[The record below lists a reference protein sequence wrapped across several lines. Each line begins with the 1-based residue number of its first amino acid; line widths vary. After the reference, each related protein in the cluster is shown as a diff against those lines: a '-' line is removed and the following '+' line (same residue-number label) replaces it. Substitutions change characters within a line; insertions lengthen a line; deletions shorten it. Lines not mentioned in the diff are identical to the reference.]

1 MVEGKIVELSVLFAD
16 LAGFTQLTNRLGAD
30 KTFGVVDRFLKVASE
45 HLISHD
51 GFIDKYLG
59 DAVMA
64 FFNVPIP
71 HEDHALRAVS
81 AAEEI
86 LAGMPALGEELGVT
100 LQARIGIATGFA
112 RVGGLGHAERGDYTV
127 IGDVVNLASRLEGYA
142 HPGEILVAS
151 DVFAQIKER
160 YPGVQGNELTIKGFS
175 EPITVYRLG
184 SGPAANRHP
193 SENAPPAAKESL
205 RLRLG
210 SVLFTLLGMPCA
222 IVTTVSPL
230 AAILGVGAVF
240 GAVAPIFD
248 VLDKAV
254 VRVPLH
260 IFALLAAVAN
270 LYSLW
275 FSRSR
280 RKLLPNTRQE
290 RRKVALI
297 VGLSIATFVAIG
309 WETYIH
315 TVVLQM
321 PYLSP

>member
-1 MVEGKIVELSVLFAD
+1 MLF
-16 LAGFTQLTNRLGAD
+16 R
-30 KTFGVVDRFLKVASE
+30 S
-45 HLISHD
+45 
-51 GFIDKYLG
+51 
-59 DAVMA
+59 
-64 FFNVPIP
+64 
-71 HEDHALRAVS
+71 
-81 AAEEI
+81 
-86 LAGMPALGEELGVT
+86 
-100 LQARIGIATGFA
+100 
-112 RVGGLGHAERGDYTV
+112 DYTV

-142 HPGEILVAS
+142 HPGEILIAS